1 MHPTIGIVTAVGEQH
16 LESFKT
22 IENVQRT
29 KFELVDS
36 LPENG
41 LAVINDDFPFAAS
54 RKVDNVKALRYAVR
68 AVDNADYRVTSVVYD
83 ETGTSFSM
91 QGPEGEFSFHTR
103 LVGGV
108 QHIQPHGCCN
118 CGPISKGS
126 CR

>member
-83 ETGTSFSM
+83 ETAQASLCRALKGN
-91 QGPEGEFSFHTR
+91 FHS
-103 LVGGV
+103 
-108 QHIQPHGCCN
+108 IPAW
-118 CGPISKGS
+118 
-126 CR
+126 